1 MAAFQPGMAL
11 PPHQPNCF
19 GCGPRNQAGLHLRCV
34 LTEEGVAGRVMLGL
48 QHEGG
53 PGIAHGGIVAAV
65 LDDLFG
71 FLLYR
76 LGFAMVTVRL
86 EIDYRR
92 PIVLDVEYG
101 GAARIESRE
110 GRKVWCS
117 GELLDG
123 EGSVMAQAR
132 GLFLRVGAEH
142 FARAGGTRGAAA
154 VDRWRE
160 AGREGDAGPGPVG
173 P

>member
-1 MAAFQPGMAL
+1 MLDLRPGDEL

-19 GCGPRNQAGLHLRCV
+19 GCGPRNQAGLHLRCH
-34 LTEEGVAGRVMLGL
+34 LTEEGVAGSFRLET

-53 PGIAHGGIVAAV
+53 PGIAHGGVVAAV

-76 LGFAMVTVRL
+76 LGFPMVTARL
-86 EIDYRR
+86 EVDYRR
-92 PIVLDVEYG
+92 PIALGVEYAA
-101 GAARIESRE
+101 AARIDSRE
-110 GRKVWCS
+110 GRKVWTS
-117 GELLDG
+117 GELRDG
-123 EGSVMAQAR
+123 EGNVVAGAR
-132 GLFLRVGAEH
+132 GLFLRVAPEH
-142 FARAGGTRGAAA
+142 FMRASPSAAEA
-154 VDRWRE
+154 IDHWRQ

>member
-1 MAAFQPGMAL
+1 MPPFQTGALL

-19 GCGPRNQAGLHLRCV
+19 GCGPRNQAGLHLRCT
-34 LTEEGVAGRVMLGL
+34 LTADGVEGRVMLGA

-76 LGFAMVTVRL
+76 LGFAMVTARL
-86 EIDYRR
+86 EVDYQR
-92 PIVLDVEYG
+92 PLGLDVEYAG
-101 GAARIESRE
+101 VARIASRE
-110 GRKVWCS
+110 GRKVWCR

-123 EGSVMAQAR
+123 DGGVVAQAR

-142 FARAGGTRGAAA
+142 FVRASPRAAEA
-154 VDRWRE
+154 VDHWRD

>member
-1 MAAFQPGMAL
+1 MAPLQPGTQL

-34 LTEEGVAGRVMLGL
+34 LTEDGVAGRVMLGA

-53 PGIAHGGIVAAV
+53 PGIAHGGVVAAV

-76 LGFAMVTVRL
+76 LGFAMVTARL
-86 EIDYRR
+86 EVDYRR
-92 PIVLDVEYG
+92 PLALDVEYG
-101 GAARIESRE
+101 GVARIESRE
-110 GRKVWCS
+110 GRKVWCT
-117 GELLDG
+117 GELHDAG
-123 EGSVMAQAR
+123 GNVVAQGR

-142 FARAGGTRGAAA
+142 FMRASPRAAAA
-154 VDRWRE
+154 VDQWRS

>member
-1 MAAFQPGMAL
+1 MAHLQPGTPL

-19 GCGPRNQAGLHLRCV
+19 GCGPRNQAGVHLRCQ
-34 LTEEGVAGRVMLGL
+34 LSDDGVAGSFRLDT

-53 PGIAHGGIVAAV
+53 PGLAHGGVVAAV

-76 LGFAMVTVRL
+76 LGFPMVTARL
-86 EIDYRR
+86 EVDYRR
-92 PIVLDVEYG
+92 PVALQVEYG
-101 GAARIESRE
+101 AAARIDSHQ

-117 GELLDG
+117 GELRDAG
-123 EGSVMAQAR
+123 GAIVAAGR
-132 GLFLRVGAEH
+132 GLFLRVGPEH
-142 FARAGGTRGAAA
+142 FMRASPTAAQA
-154 VDRWRE
+154 IEHWRA
-160 AGREGDAGPGPVG
+160 AGRDGVAGPGPVA